1 MRMRSR
7 RAAGLESRTSITT
20 ASRIVLH
27 RPPLALYVH
36 LPWCVRKCPYCDFNS
51 YALRGELEERRYLE
65 ALQRDLD
72 RQAPAVEGRE
82 VISVFFGG
90 GTPSLFA
97 PRSIARVLEL
107 ADERL
112 ALAPDLEVTLE
123 ANPGTVERGRFSEYR
138 AAGVNRVSLGAQSF
152 DPARLEALGRIHS
165 PAETRR
171 ACEELHGAG
180 IGNFNLDLM
189 YGLPGQDV
197 AGAAR
202 DLREA
207 LALEPAHISHYHLTL
222 EPGTPFAA
230 RPPALPGEEEVEG
243 MLEAC
248 TAALG
253 EAGFAHY
260 EVSAYARQGRRCRH
274 NLNYW
279 SFGDY
284 LGIGAGAHGKIT
296 RHPRQVM
303 RSAQP
308 REPRRYMAAA
318 GGGAPLFAAVPEGE
332 LPFEFMLNALRL
344 VEGFEISTYRERTGL
359 PWESVGGKLERLAG
373 EGLIR
378 HEATWYRATALGLR
392 FLNEVLLRF
401 VAESPKS
408 VGDSQMSTPPAPPA
422 RP

>member
-1 MRMRSR
+1 M
-7 RAAGLESRTSITT
+7 
-20 ASRIVLH
+20 LH

-51 YALRGELEERRYLE
+51 YALRGELEEGRYLE
-65 ALQRDLD
+65 SLQRDLD
-72 RQAPAVEGRE
+72 RQAAEVEGRQ

-107 ADERL
+107 AGERL

-123 ANPGTVERGRFSEYR
+123 ANPGTVERGRFTEYR

-171 ACEELHGAG
+171 AAEELHGAG
-180 IGNFNLDLM
+180 IRNFNLDLM

-207 LALEPAHISHYHLTL
+207 LALEPAHISHYQLTL

-230 RPPALPGEEEVEG
+230 RPPALPAEEDVEG
-243 MLEAC
+243 MLDAC
-248 TAALG
+248 TAAL
-253 EAGFAHY
+253 EQAGFGRY
-260 EVSAYARQGRRCRH
+260 EVSAYATQGRRCRH

-284 LGIGAGAHGKIT
+284 LGIGAGAHGKLT
-296 RHPRQVM
+296 RTHPGQVM

-308 REPRRYMAAA
+308 RDPRRYMAAA
-318 GGGAPLFAAVPEGE
+318 GGGAPVFAPVPEGE

-344 VEGFEISTYRERTGL
+344 VEGFERSTYLERTGL
-359 PWESVGGKLERLAG
+359 AWESVGEKLERLAG

-378 HEATWYRATALGLR
+378 QEASWYRATALGLR
-392 FLNEVLLRF
+392 FLNEILLRF
-401 VAESPKS
+401 VAERPRS
-408 VGDSQMSTPPAPPA
+408 VGDSQMSTSPASAPA
-422 RP
+422 LD